1 MCHNDIYFAF
11 PPSENQLTANDFSKY
26 SKFIKKMLKKYRIIK
41 FLEQGYEVFKNVSSS
56 GPIDMVLVHHE
67 TGEVRLID
75 VKTTSR
81 RTKSWRPGSKI
92 VRQRTKEQIRLKVEF
107 EYIEKE

>member
-1 MCHNDIYFAF
+1 MGRNEKRVIGDV
-11 PPSENQLTANDFSKY
+11 SEHRA
-26 SKFIKKMLKKYRIIK
+26 IIK

-92 VRQRTKEQIRLKVEF
+92 IRQRTKEQIRLKVEF
-107 EYIEKE
+107 EYVEKE